1 MMRHVK
7 KWIVACMLLIITI
20 SIGAFVHSK
29 RTDKIVLEFG
39 MFTGSNWGVANAN
52 SFVMI
57 DQAIARFEAEHPNV
71 AVHYQSGISK
81 EDYSEWY
88 SSMLLKGDMP
98 DVFMVLDKDF
108 NHFCSM
114 GVLQDLDEFIKYDS
128 KFDQSRFFT
137 TALNIG
143 RISNNQYAMPYEV
156 IPTLLF
162 VNKTMLEKEHI
173 PMVSE
178 NWTWDDL
185 LEICKKVTKDSNGDG
200 FLDQFGTY
208 NYNWLNAVNTNGGFY
223 KNAPKEQLF
232 TNAQM
237 VDSIKFIQKLHHLN
251 NGQKI
256 TQDDFNNGK
265 VAFMPLTFAEYRTYK
280 TYPYKIK
287 KYSLF
292 QWDCI
297 PFPAGPYGKNLSQ
310 VEALL
315 IGIHAKT
322 KHPQLAWEFLKY
334 LTSNTQS
341 QMDLFRYSQGVSV
354 LKEVTGSQEA
364 IEIIQKNMDENDQ
377 VISSELLC
385 DVIETGVIK
394 PRMPEYEQIIKL
406 ADGEITKMLEQK
418 KDIDSNLK
426 ILQRNI
432 DSYLCEI
439 D

>member
-1 MMRHVK
+1 MMRYAK
-7 KWIVACMLLIITI
+7 KWMVAGLLLVVLV
-20 SIGAFVHSK
+20 SIGIFAHNK
-29 RTDKIVLEFG
+29 RTNKIVLEFG

-57 DQAIARFEAEHPNV
+57 DQAIARFEAENPNV
-71 AVHYQSGISK
+71 TVHYQSGISK

-88 SSMLLKGDMP
+88 SSMLLKGKMP

-114 GVLQDLDEFIKYDS
+114 GILQNLDKFIERDAN
-128 KFDQSRFFT
+128 FDASQFFT
-137 TALNIG
+137 TALDIG
-143 RISNNQYAMPYEV
+143 NVSNSQYALPYEV

-162 VNKTMLEKEHI
+162 VNKTLLEKENL
-173 PMVSE
+173 PMVAE
-178 NWTWDDL
+178 NWSWDDL
-185 LEICKKVTKDSNGDG
+185 LEICKKVTKDNNGDG
-200 FLDQFGTY
+200 YLDQFGTY

-223 KNAPKEQLF
+223 KNVPKDQLF
-232 TNAQM
+232 TNPQM
-237 VDSIKFIQKLHHLN
+237 VDSIKFIQKLHYLN

-256 TQDDFNNGK
+256 TQDDFDNGN

-287 KYSLF
+287 KYSSF
-292 QWDCI
+292 EWDCI
-297 PFPAGPYGKNLSQ
+297 PFPAGPDGENLSQ

-315 IGIHAKT
+315 MGIHAKT
-322 KHPQLAWEFLKY
+322 KYPQLAWEFLKS
-334 LTSNTQS
+334 LTSDTDS

-354 LKEVTGSQEA
+354 LKDVTGSDKAIKLIQE
-364 IEIIQKNMDENDQ
+364 NMDDDDQ

-394 PRMPEYEQIIKL
+394 PQMPEYEQMIKL
-406 ADGEITKMLEQK
+406 ADGEIAKMLEQK

-432 DSYLCEI
+432 DRYLHETN
-439 D
+439 